1 MSTSWN
7 LTRLQIATKAL
18 QKVGTLA
25 RGETPDPDDLD
36 IVYDALDA
44 LLKELPI
51 YGYAWPRL
59 ASGQTA
65 LPLVAATQATNLPA
79 DYYPGSAL
87 VSFMDAA
94 GNEKP
99 LRLVP
104 LAEWNAIERKADTA
118 AYPRLGYIDNF
129 NVLRTWPVQTAT
141 LAGKLVYQQVISD
154 TVDDDTGLGMA
165 QIWLK
170 GLVYGVS
177 ETIGDEFGATETQ
190 MARWLGKWIEAR
202 SLCIA
207 NQTFPGPACMSVDDG
222 PRRTWSPLS

>member
-1 MSTSWN
+1 MSTTWN
-7 LTRLQIATKAL
+7 LTRLEIATKAL

-25 RGETPDPDDLD
+25 RGETPDQDDLNV
-36 IVYDALDA
+36 VYDALDA

-65 LPLVAATQATNLPA
+65 LPLVAATQATNLPT

-87 VSFMDAA
+87 VSYLDTA
-94 GNEKP
+94 GNEHP

-104 LAEWNAIERKADTA
+104 LAEWNAIVRKADTA
-118 AYPRLGYIDNF
+118 AYPELGYIDNF
-129 NVLRTWPVQTAT
+129 NVLRTWPVQTTT
-141 LAGKLVYQQVISD
+141 LAGKLVYQKVI
-154 TVDDDTGLGMA
+154 DDGVTASPTGLS
-165 QIWLK
+165 QVWLK
-170 GLVYGVS
+170 GLIYGLAVA
-177 ETIGDEFGATETQ
+177 IGDEFGASESQ
-190 MARWLGKWIEAR
+190 LKRWTMIWMEAR
-202 SLCIA
+202 TLCIM

>member
-1 MSTSWN
+1 MSTTWN
-7 LTRLQIATKAL
+7 LTRLQIATKVL

-25 RGETPDPDDLD
+25 RGETPDEDDLE

-51 YGYAWPRL
+51 YGFAWPRL

-65 LPLVAATQATNLPA
+65 LPLVVATQATNLPA
-79 DYYPGSAL
+79 DYYPGSAI
-87 VSFMDAA
+87 VSYLDAA
-94 GNEKP
+94 GNEVP
-99 LRLVP
+99 LRLVT
-104 LAEWNAIERKADTA
+104 LAEWNSLSRKTDTA
-118 AYPRLGYIDNF
+118 PYPDLGYIDNF

-154 TVDDDTGLGMA
+154 AVTGQVTGLN

-170 GLVYGVS
+170 GLVYGVA
-177 ETIGDEFGATETQ
+177 ENIGDEFGATEAQ
-190 MARWLGKWIEAR
+190 LLRWAKKWIEAR

-207 NQTFPGPACMSVDDG
+207 NQSFPGPACISVDDG
-222 PRRTWSPLS
+222 PQRSWSPLS

>member
-1 MSTSWN
+1 MSTTWN

-25 RGETPDPDDLD
+25 RNETPDQDDLD

-51 YGYAWPRL
+51 YGYTWPRL

-79 DYYPGSAL
+79 DYYPGSAI
-87 VSFMDAA
+87 VSFLDAS
-94 GNEKP
+94 GNEIP
-99 LRLVP
+99 LRLAP
-104 LAEWNAIERKADTA
+104 LAEWNAIVRKTDAA
-118 AYPRLGYIDNF
+118 AYPTLGYIDNF

-141 LAGKLVYQQVISD
+141 LAGKLVYQKVI
-154 TVDDDTGLGMA
+154 DDGVTASPTGLA

-177 ETIGDEFGATETQ
+177 ETIGDEFGATEAQ
-190 MARWLGKWIEAR
+190 MVRWLGKWIEAR

-207 NQTFPGPACMSVDDG
+207 NQSFPGPASMTVSD
-222 PRRTWSPLS
+222 

>member
-1 MSTSWN
+1 MSTTWN

-25 RGETPDPDDLD
+25 RGETPDQDDLD
-36 IVYDALDA
+36 LVYDALDA

-51 YGYAWPRL
+51 YGYAWPRM

-87 VSFMDAA
+87 VSFLDSA
-94 GNEKP
+94 GNEQP
-99 LRLVP
+99 LPIVSLV
-104 LAEWNAIERKADTA
+104 EWNAIIRKTDTA
-118 AYPRLGYIDNF
+118 PYPLLGYIDNF

-141 LAGKLVYQQVISD
+141 LAGKLVYQRVI
-154 TVDDDTGLGMA
+154 DDGVTASPTGLS

-170 GLVYGVS
+170 GLIYGLA
-177 ETIGDEFGATETQ
+177 EAIGDEFGATEAQ
-190 MARWLGKWIEAR
+190 LKRWLLKWIEAR

-207 NQTFPGPACMSVDDG
+207 NQTFPGPVCMSVDDG
-222 PRRTWSPLS
+222 PSPTWSPLS